1 MNTAST
7 ASNNVRET
15 AKDAR
20 DGLREVK
27 KAANEASGDIQSDL
41 QALRDDFARL
51 AEQVTEILS
60 DKGSAAWK
68 RARSSVDDVMA
79 GAQDKGREAA
89 GAVRDVSDN
98 FVEAID
104 ESIASRPYT
113 TLAIVA
119 ALGFLFGATW
129 RALIDHGVDNWLALD
144 REPNVQKLDARR
156 GALGSIAKPGSP
168 RHLLPGFA
176 LSRWPPSPHSRFC
189 VSPATTGWRC
199 RWVAFM
205 PDSSWP
211 AFLCWLPSSA

>member
-15 AKDAR
+15 AKDTR

-104 ESIASRPYT
+104 ELISSRPYT

-129 RALIDHGVDNWLALD
+129 KR
-144 REPNVQKLDARR
+144 
-156 GALGSIAKPGSP
+156 
-168 RHLLPGFA
+168 
-176 LSRWPPSPHSRFC
+176 
-189 VSPATTGWRC
+189 
-199 RWVAFM
+199 
-205 PDSSWP
+205 
-211 AFLCWLPSSA
+211 